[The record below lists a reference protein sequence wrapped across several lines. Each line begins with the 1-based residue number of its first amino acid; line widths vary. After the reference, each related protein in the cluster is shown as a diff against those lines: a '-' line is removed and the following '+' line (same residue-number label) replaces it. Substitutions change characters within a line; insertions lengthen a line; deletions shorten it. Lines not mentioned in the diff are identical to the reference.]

1 MINKIINKVS
11 VKVIKIMIN
20 NISIKIMT
28 IKFKVHLFLKD
39 YKNFLNGQ

>member
-28 IKFKVHLFLKD
+28 IKIKVHLFLKD